1 MNEEHRNMVRGQ
13 AKGDSVLT
21 GCTEKDFQVRL
32 TLFWSTA
39 NHVWPEVTFF
49 TLL

>member
-13 AKGDSVLT
+13 AKGDSAFDRVHR
-21 GCTEKDFQVRL
+21 EDFQVRL

-39 NHVWPEVTFF
+39 NQVCG
-49 TLL
+49 LR